1 MLHKLSDLSQGN
13 MLYLGNGEMTNG
25 ELLESLLVQGN
36 TILDSAVALTSI
48 YAYLLT
54 CPDLI
59 PVCFCVFVV
68 SLMHVSFV
76 CRNMSDIPAQ
86 YSKEWFEMRSEDPR
100 QLVDGADMD
109 ISPVSTPES
118 PWKTPVKI
126 DPGVSA
132 AVVVGKDVEV
142 AVYALKNLSI
152 AGSPMPKAAVSP
164 AGIIRKKSKCL

>member
-1 MLHKLSDLSQGN
+1 

-76 CRNMSDIPAQ
+76 CRNMSYVP
-86 YSKEWFEMRSEDPR
+86 YSDAAVEEYEKISEDPSNAYDN
-100 QLVDGADMD
+100 VGMD
-109 ISPVSTPES
+109 ISPQS

-126 DPGVSA
+126 EPGVSA
-132 AVVVGKDVEV
+132 AAGVGKDVEG
-142 AVYALKNLSI
+142 ALYALKNLSI